1 MDNGL
6 ISYWFYNEDHV
17 LTQQIGRIAIQG
29 PKVNGADSLIHKQD
43 GILYALLLCTGL
55 QIVEV
60 LTAPGTGGITSLFL
74 WCLLGVAKILTFLLF
89 PVIAINQQSMIATEE
104 EPGSLVAW
112 VDESNLVFS
121 GAKGRML
128 FLFGKNEQNVIF
140 EGFRKFIS

>member
-1 MDNGL
+1 M
-6 ISYWFYNEDHV
+6 
-17 LTQQIGRIAIQG
+17 
-29 PKVNGADSLIHKQD
+29 
-43 GILYALLLCTGL
+43 LLLWL
-55 QIVEV
+55 
-60 LTAPGTGGITSLFL
+60 
-74 WCLLGVAKILTFLLF
+74 LLGFAKILTFLLS

-140 EGFRKFIS
+140 GKFLNFFPS